1 MDGERNLQR
10 NLFNGSKLRRTV
22 SLQYVFPSFQNQQR
36 NLLHRS
42 QSNPDFSDKNTR
54 VYDDNINYS
63 VGLFTLSIYE
73 ELSSKQKED
82 KEAQNEKVYEAKGVF
97 TQTPKPD
104 HKLDKHPITYKPRG
118 DVPDIYKRLLESQ
131 SQTDNRSIIRSIN
144 SGKTQ
149 SQKTYGFLDSGQ
161 YIIVCATKQQLK
173 AIHFPLHIL
182 PRNQDL
188 EVMARRE
195 RWDHANCLEMNAW
208 THLSQV
214 RPNIPIRTLT
224 IDVAD
229 GTAKENLAKTF
240 GITKIF
246 PLYLDRSEY
255 IM

>member
-1 MDGERNLQR
+1 MEREYNRWTVNEICKEIFLMAQNCGELYLYNT
-10 NLFNGSKLRRTV
+10 F
-22 SLQYVFPSFQNQQR
+22 SLHF
-36 NLLHRS
+36 RS

-149 SQKTYGFLDSGQ
+149 SQKTYGQVSDFL
-161 YIIVCATKQQLK
+161 IVAN
-173 AIHFPLHIL
+173 IL
-182 PRNQDL
+182 L
-188 EVMARRE
+188 I
-195 RWDHANCLEMNAW
+195 W
-208 THLSQV
+208 
-214 RPNIPIRTLT
+214 
-224 IDVAD
+224 
-229 GTAKENLAKTF
+229 K
-240 GITKIF
+240 
-246 PLYLDRSEY
+246 
-255 IM
+255 